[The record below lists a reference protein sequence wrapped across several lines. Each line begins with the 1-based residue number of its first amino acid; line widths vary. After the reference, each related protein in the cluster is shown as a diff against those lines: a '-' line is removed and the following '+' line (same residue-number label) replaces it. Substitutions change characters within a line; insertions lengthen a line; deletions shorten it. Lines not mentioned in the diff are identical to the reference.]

1 MGAARVVAD
10 YQGIT
15 IPPVWGTYDVAWIAA
30 DVTWDVTEPLEFKLF
45 ADKTLVTTV
54 DLSSSDVFRL
64 PTGYKTDTYE
74 IEITGTVRVRAVH
87 MGETPTSLKR
97 S

>member
-10 YQGIT
+10 YAGVI
-15 IPPVWGTYDVAWIAA
+15 IPPVWSTYDVAWANA
-30 DVTWDVTEPLEFKLF
+30 DVAWFVPEAPSFKLY
-45 ADKTLVTTV
+45 ADKALVASV
-54 DLSSSDVFRL
+54 DLLSSDVFRL

-74 IEITGTVRVRAVH
+74 VELTGTVRVRSVH